1 MTVGHGLL
9 AFVAGVGI
17 FLAALF
23 HSGAHDKAEQ
33 AVQSLEQ
40 QRAYQI
46 INIKEHEV
54 TCFKFDNGVDC
65 IPDYQLNTRKK
76 YEG

>member
-9 AFVAGVGI
+9 VFLVGAGLL
-17 FLAALF
+17 LASL
-23 HSGAHDKAEQ
+23 SQDSKPEQ

-46 INIKEHEV
+46 INIKEVDV